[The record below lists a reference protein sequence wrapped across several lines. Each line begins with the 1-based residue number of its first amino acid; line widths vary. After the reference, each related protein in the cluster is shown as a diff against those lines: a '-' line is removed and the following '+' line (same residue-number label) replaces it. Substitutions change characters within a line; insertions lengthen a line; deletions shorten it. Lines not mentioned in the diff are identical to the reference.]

1 MQAKTFLLN
10 YASNSYPSRINIL
23 LNEATPSKDQ
33 SGNITHILGVMVP
46 AGPPTVVVNPGNV
59 IGYNISYCLLTVP
72 SAIEITGLPTLTF
85 DISIG

>member
-33 SGNITHILGVMVP
+33 SGNITSKQFAQICVEEVSAALNTKVRGVVKK
-46 AGPPTVVVNPGNV
+46 
-59 IGYNISYCLLTVP
+59 
-72 SAIEITGLPTLTF
+72 E
-85 DISIG
+85 DIYIFQ